1 MSAVRLRRLQAD
13 FDKLSDYVRR
23 HPRLKIIQ
31 TSGEPPERYQ
41 LEYRIRS
48 LRQVNEDLVDIKSHL
63 VEIALPRN
71 YPRVPP
77 QCRMLTPV
85 FHPNIAPHAICVGD
99 HWSAGEPLA
108 SLVARIGEMLAFQSY
123 NVKSPLNG
131 EAARWV
137 EEHLDDL
144 PLDKV
149 SMLVEESE
157 SKPAA
162 KPEAPAAPTTNDE
175 DVRALDPPPVKV
187 ELPVRRPV
195 RPAPLP
201 NWPPT
206 QKPVVA
212 RRDEPIEVTPEVEVV
227 VEPQVV
233 TLSCPGCAASYR
245 ITLRPGLRRARCK
258 NCQTVFDLP
267 LA

>member
-31 TSGEPPERYQ
+31 TDGEPPERYQ

-162 KPEAPAAPTTNDE
+162 PPAAASDDE
-175 DVRALDPPPVKV
+175 DVRAIEPPPVKV
-187 ELPVRRPV
+187 ETPVRRSV
-195 RPAPLP
+195 RPAPLRD
-201 NWPPT
+201 WPPA
-206 QKPVVA
+206 QKPVVD
-212 RRDEPIEVTPEVEVV
+212 RRDEPIEVIPEIEVV
-227 VEPQVV
+227 VEPRVV
-233 TLSCPGCAASYR
+233 TLICPGCGASYR
-245 ITLRPGLRRARCK
+245 ITLRLGLRRARCK

>member
-1 MSAVRLRRLQAD
+1 MSAMRLRRLQAD
-13 FDKLSDYVRR
+13 FEKLSDYVRR

-31 TSGEPPERYQ
+31 SEGEPPERYQ

-48 LRQVNEDLVDIKSHL
+48 LRQVSEELIVAKSHL

-77 QCRMLTPV
+77 QCRMLSPV

-108 SLVARIGEMLAFQSY
+108 SLVARIGEMLAYQSY

-137 EEHLDDL
+137 EQHLDEL
-144 PLDKV
+144 PLDPV
-149 SMLVEESE
+149 SLLVEESE
-157 SKPAA
+157 SP
-162 KPEAPAAPTTNDE
+162 PAAPVVET
-175 DVRALDPPPVKV
+175 PPPVESPAAEV
-187 ELPVRRPV
+187 AAPVRRQV

-201 NWPPT
+201 DWPPAQRAAT
-206 QKPVVA
+206 PRVA
-212 RRDEPIEVTPEVEVV
+212 REIEVVEVV
-227 VEPQVV
+227 VEPKVV
-233 TLSCPGCAASYR
+233 NVSCPGCETSYR
-245 ITLRPGLRRARCK
+245 ITLRAGLRRARCK

-267 LA
+267 IENS